1 MPKDLKKDLFG
12 FTLIEVTISLGIISL
27 IVAGGVF
34 VYLTVIQAANR
45 STAASQ
51 VEDVANLLMET
62 MVREVRSSRCVSK
75 TDEILQIR
83 NSSCDAVEITYSLQD
98 DNLVRNAGGVEES
111 LNPASVK
118 VDALTFEPETID
130 YNTKTIKVTLS
141 VSTKNAPRSDYSS
154 AVTLEQAVTLR
165 SY

>member
-1 MPKDLKKDLFG
+1 MPKDLKKHLFG

-34 VYLTVIQAANR
+34 VYLTVIQSANR

-51 VEDVANLLMET
+51 VENVANLLMET
-62 MVREVRSSRCVSK
+62 MVREARASRCVSK

-83 NSSCDAVEITYSLQD
+83 NSSCDTVEITYSLQD
-98 DNLVRNAGGVEES
+98 ENLVRNAGGVDEN

-118 VDALTFEPETID
+118 VETLTFEPETID
-130 YNTKTIKVTLS
+130 YNTKTIKITLS

-154 AVTLEQAVTLR
+154 AVTLEQTVTLR